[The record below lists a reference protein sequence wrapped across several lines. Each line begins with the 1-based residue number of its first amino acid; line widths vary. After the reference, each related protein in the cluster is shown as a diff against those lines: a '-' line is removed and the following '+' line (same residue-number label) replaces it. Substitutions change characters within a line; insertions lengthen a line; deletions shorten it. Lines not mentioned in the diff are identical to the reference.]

1 MSTQTMPRSKKTNH
15 DATKGSVFG
24 VFKSKRAAEG
34 CFDALIAA
42 GHAPSE
48 INVMM
53 SDKTR
58 ARDFSAEAAKGAKA
72 GSHAADGV
80 GVGGAVGTV
89 VGASLAAIAA
99 VGTSL
104 ALPGLGI
111 IIAGPI
117 AAALAGAGAGAVT
130 GGAIGGLIG
139 LGITEQNAQRYN
151 EALANGGVVLSVKT
165 GESEDAAEVQRVMV
179 AHGGEEV
186 AVC

>member
-1 MSTQTMPRSKKTNH
+1 MSTQTMPKGNAKT
-15 DATKGSVFG
+15 DCTGSVFG
-24 VFKSKRAAEG
+24 VFKSKRAAEN
-34 CFDALIAA
+34 CFDALLAA
-42 GHAPSE
+42 GYSSAE

-58 ARDFSAEAAKGAKA
+58 ARDFSALETAKGSKA
-72 GSHAADGV
+72 GSHVADGA

-104 ALPGLGI
+104 ALPGLGLV
-111 IIAGPI
+111 IAGPI
-117 AAALAGAGAGAVT
+117 AAAIAGAGAGAVT

-151 EALANGGVVLSVKT
+151 EALASGGVVLSVQT
-165 GESEDAAEVQRVMV
+165 HIADDATEVRNLMV
-179 AHGGEEV
+179 KYGGEEV